1 VGLNE
6 NAQTWVSVYPISG
19 EVIYGHCPCC
29 CCCCC
34 CCLRA
39 SLPLTYRSE
48 LGLRRLLL
56 VRLLVGGTAPAARG
70 MAAATAG
77 AEGAKRK
84 EDEDEAGPIKLSAG
98 RGTLL
103 LLVSVVLL

>member
-1 VGLNE
+1 
-6 NAQTWVSVYPISG
+6 
-19 EVIYGHCPCC
+19 
-29 CCCCC
+29 
-34 CCLRA
+34 
-39 SLPLTYRSE
+39 
-48 LGLRRLLL
+48 
-56 VRLLVGGTAPAARG
+56 